1 MERSV
6 SKPRNDR
13 EIRAPSSQIKR
24 RKIDHTPSRRIL
36 SSVGVQRQG
45 ISVSTKGSTC
55 PVASGSEFRI
65 LQDKSSAVAEAKQ
78 DCCTGNFKM
87 GKVAVGAAA
96 VCAGAVCA
104 AAALVV
110 RHRVRNSGKWARAM
124 AILKEFEEKCG
135 TPIGKLRQVAD
146 AMAVEMHAGLA
157 SEGGSKLKM
166 LISFVDNLPTGDE
179 KGLFY
184 ALDLGGTN
192 FRVLRVQ
199 LGGKD
204 GRVLKQEFEE
214 VQIPPHLM
222 IGSSEALFDFIAQAL
237 AKFVAKEGEGFC
249 LAPGRQRE
257 LGFTFSFPVRQI
269 SISSGALI
277 KWTKGFS
284 IEDTV
289 GEDVVGELTKA
300 MEKLKLDMH
309 VTALVNDTIG
319 TLAGGRFHDSDVIAA
334 VILGTG
340 TNAAYVERANAIPK
354 WHGLLPKSGEM
365 VINMEWGNFRSSHLP
380 LTEYDQALDADS
392 LNPGEQIFE
401 KLISGMYLGEIVR
414 KVLIKMAEEVA
425 LFGETVPPKLK
436 IPFILRTPHMSAM
449 HHDTSPDLK
458 VVGSK
463 LKDNLEISNTSL
475 KTRKI
480 IVELCDI
487 VATRGARLSAAA
499 ILGILKKLGRDTVGN
514 GEKRRSVVALDGGLY
529 EHYTKFRTTMESTLK
544 ELLGDE
550 VAGNIVI
557 EHSNDGSGIGAALL
571 AASHSQYLEVDEP

>member
-1 MERSV
+1 M
-6 SKPRNDR
+6 
-13 EIRAPSSQIKR
+13 
-24 RKIDHTPSRRIL
+24 
-36 SSVGVQRQG
+36 
-45 ISVSTKGSTC
+45 
-55 PVASGSEFRI
+55 VA
-65 LQDKSSAVAEAKQ
+65 L
-78 DCCTGNFKM
+78 M
-87 GKVAVGAAA
+87 GKVAVGAAV
-96 VCAGAVCA
+96 VCAAAVCA

-110 RHRVRNSGKWARAM
+110 RHRMRNSGKWARAM
-124 AILKEFEEKCG
+124 AILREFEEKCG

-146 AMAVEMHAGLA
+146 AMTVEMHAGLA

-166 LISFVDNLPTGDE
+166 LISYVDNLPTGDE

-199 LGGKD
+199 LGGKEN
-204 GRVLKQEFEE
+204 RVVKQEFEE
-214 VQIPPHLM
+214 VSIPPHLM
-222 IGSSEALFDFIAQAL
+222 VGSSEALFDFIAQAL
-237 AKFVAKEGEGFC
+237 AKFVAEEGEGFHP
-249 LAPGRQRE
+249 APGRQRE
-257 LGFTFSFPVRQI
+257 LGFTFSFPVRQT
-269 SISSGALI
+269 SISSGTLI

-300 MEKLKLDMH
+300 MEKLKLDMR
-309 VTALVNDTIG
+309 VTALVIDTIG
-319 TLAGGRFHDSDVIAA
+319 TLAGGRYHDNDVIAA

-340 TNAAYVERANAIPK
+340 TNAAYVERAHAIPK

-365 VINMEWGNFRSSHLP
+365 VINMEWGNFRSSHLS
-380 LTEYDQALDADS
+380 LTEYDHALDAES

-414 KVLIKMAEEVA
+414 KVLVKMAEEA
-425 LFGETVPPKLK
+425 AIFGETVPPKLK

-458 VVGSK
+458 VVASK
-463 LKDNLEISNTSL
+463 LKDVLEISNTSL

-480 IVELCDI
+480 IVELCDV
-487 VATRGARLSAAA
+487 VATRGARLSAAG
-499 ILGILKKLGRDTVGN
+499 ILGILKKLGRDTIRV
-514 GEKRRSVVALDGGLY
+514 GEKQKSVVALDGGLY
-529 EHYTKFRTTMESTLK
+529 EHYTKFRTTMENTLK

-550 VAGNIVI
+550 VAANVFV

-571 AASHSQYLEVDEP
+571 AASHSQYLEIDEP